1 MTTPSLSN
9 LENALIKLTSA
20 ISCCRLMAR
29 SMEQE
34 EDTSALYFLAS
45 GLDKIHDDIDAFY
58 DAAHEAARS
67 MGPRAVS

>member
-20 ISCCRLMAR
+20 ISY
-29 SMEQE
+29 SGFFSKKMEQE

>member
-45 GLDKIHDDIDAFY
+45 GLDKIHDDVNEIY
-58 DAAHEAARS
+58 DATFEAAKVN
-67 MGPRAVS
+67 GPRAV